1 MERTVQRSEQG
12 KEERRGK
19 GGWGEWA
26 FVGVN
31 VMAFV
36 GHVSPG
42 CQGAPVWWYGGGGRT
57 RSAAAAEEEEEDG
70 AKTWPETNPSLPL
83 PPSILILSHR
93 HKLSQIPFT
102 RSPADWSQSPVRQL
116 T

>member
-1 MERTVQRSEQG
+1 MQRTVQRSEQG
-12 KEERRGK
+12 KEEKEVG
-19 GGWGEWA
+19 GEWA
-26 FVGVN
+26 FVGVD

-36 GHVSPG
+36 GHVAPG
-42 CQGAPVWWYGGGGRT
+42 CQEAPVWWYEGGGRT
-57 RSAAAAEEEEEDG
+57 RSAAAAEEKDE

-83 PPSILILSHR
+83 PPSSFSHTD
-93 HKLSQIPFT
+93 KLPQIPFT